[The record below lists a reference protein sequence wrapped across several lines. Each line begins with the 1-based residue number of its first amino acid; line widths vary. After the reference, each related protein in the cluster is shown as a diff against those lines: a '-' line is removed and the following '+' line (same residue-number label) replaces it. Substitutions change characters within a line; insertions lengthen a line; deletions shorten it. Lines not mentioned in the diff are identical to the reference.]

1 MEYLFD
7 SFKMIVQILY
17 VTLLFLALSYFPFS
31 FEVTHI
37 ISFDRYF
44 ENVSFGANVVTKV
57 GSLNIDLPNAIYFWG
72 RCTYELVPKY
82 DPSQIGLKM
91 FFGALRPHSFA
102 LSSFKGLTLKI
113 AIRRVLL
120 RLMHKKI
127 FKAICYFCLF
137 KKMSEFHLHW
147 RSPSDDLMNWAV
159 KGKEQEKI
167 MDWSICKIYY
177 KLI

>member
-1 MEYLFD
+1 MA
-7 SFKMIVQILY
+7 Q
-17 VTLLFLALSYFPFS
+17 SYFPFS
-31 FEVTHI
+31 FGVTHI

-127 FKAICYFCLF
+127 FKAICYFCLL
-137 KKMSEFHLHW
+137 KK
-147 RSPSDDLMNWAV
+147 
-159 KGKEQEKI
+159 
-167 MDWSICKIYY
+167 
-177 KLI
+177 

>member
-1 MEYLFD
+1 M
-7 SFKMIVQILY
+7 
-17 VTLLFLALSYFPFS
+17 ALSYISFS
-31 FEVTHI
+31 FGVAHI

-44 ENVSFGANVVTKV
+44 ENVSFGANVVNRF

-102 LSSFKGLTLKI
+102 LSSFKGLTLKN

-127 FKAICYFCLF
+127 FKAICYFCLL
-137 KKMSEFHLHW
+137 KIRVNGFHK
-147 RSPSDDLMNWAV
+147 S
-159 KGKEQEKI
+159 
-167 MDWSICKIYY
+167 SI
-177 KLI
+177 KLILVILEWGQKIWKKWKLCNKSKEWNAFLRPNSPTT